1 MIQTVSFKGV
11 FTIDEHL
18 RVACELTELDKLGK
32 VYGCNVY
39 KCDKG
44 LVHINLVEKNNN
56 EEIKGE

>member
-18 RVACELTELDKLGK
+18 RVAVELTELDKTPK
-32 VYGCNVY
+32 NYDCNVF
-39 KCDKG
+39 KCDRG

-56 EEIKGE
+56 KEIKGE

>member
-18 RVACELTELDKLGK
+18 RVACELTELDKAPK
-32 VYGCNVY
+32 NYDCNVF

-44 LVHINLVEKNNN
+44 LVHINLKEEKNNGKN
-56 EEIKGE
+56 